1 MLESKQ
7 TMKKIFL
14 FASLFFYLL
23 PFSVCAEG
31 FADLRREAIRIKTIS
46 AGFVQKKQMK
56 ILSRPLVS
64 EGRFFYVAPDS
75 FRWEYIK
82 PLRSVII
89 SHKGETKRFILV
101 VGKMTQDQTQGVKAM
116 NIVLNEVVNWM
127 SGKFESNPA
136 FKASLKEGTNT
147 LITLTPVGQN
157 MAGII
162 EKIEISVVKK
172 TMAIKTVKIIEGEK
186 AATIIDFS
194 NVEINKA
201 VNESVF
207 QDVQ

>member
-1 MLESKQ
+1 MG
-7 TMKKIFL
+7 KKLPVNLLLIL
-14 FASLFFYLL
+14 ILLL
-23 PFSVCAEG
+23 PYSVLADG
-31 FADLRREAIRIKTIS
+31 FEQMRKDAAGLKTIRAS
-46 AGFVQKKQMK
+46 FVQKKQMK

-89 SHKGETKRFILV
+89 SHKGQTKRFILV
-101 VGKMTQDQTQGVKAM
+101 GGKMTQDKTEGVKAM
-116 NIVLNEVVNWM
+116 SIVLNEVVNWM

-147 LITLTPVGQN
+147 LITLIPVGQN

-162 EKIEISVVKK
+162 EKIEISIVKK
-172 TMAIKTVKIIEGEK
+172 TMAIKTVKIVEGEK

-194 NVEINKA
+194 DVEINKTID
-201 VNESVF
+201 ESVF